1 MSVQNLTPTGD
12 ALAMLVAE
20 MRRVTAQATDP
31 RAILKQVIPA
41 VRRMALDKS
50 WVRPEFYRGDGDQSN
65 ISTLLHEEAD
75 HSLAVYAVAW
85 LPGRGVPPH
94 DHQTWAIV
102 VGVDGPETNVFW
114 ERTDDRSEPGRCALK
129 ETYRRVFGIGE
140 AVAFL
145 PDDIHSVQNDSNKI
159 SLALHVYG
167 RNLNHTGRSQFDLDT
182 GEIRPFLIK
191 AG

>member
-1 MSVQNLTPTGD
+1 MSVQSLTQSDD
-12 ALAMLVAE
+12 ALATLVAE
-20 MRRVTAQATDP
+20 MRRATTESSDP
-31 RAILKQVIPA
+31 RTILKRVTPA
-41 VRRMALDKS
+41 ARRMALDKS
-50 WVRPEFYRGDGDQSN
+50 WVRPEFYRGDGEQPN
-65 ISTLLHEEAD
+65 ISTLLHEDPD

-114 ERTDDRSEPGRCALK
+114 ERTDDRSQPGRCALK
-129 ETYRRVFGIGE
+129 ETYRRTFGIGE

-145 PDDIHSVQNDSNKI
+145 PDDIHSVQNNSTEI

-167 RNLNHTGRSQFDLDT
+167 KNLNHVIRHRFDPVT
-182 GEIRPFLIK
+182 GEIKPFTIK
-191 AG
+191 VR

>member
-1 MSVQNLTPTGD
+1 MTVQNLAPSDD
-12 ALAMLVAE
+12 ALTKLVAE
-20 MRRVTAQATDP
+20 MRQATAGSTDP
-31 RAILKQVIPA
+31 RAIIKRVTPA
-41 VRRMALDKS
+41 ARRMALDKS
-50 WVRPEFYRGDGDQSN
+50 WVRPEFYQGDGEQPN
-65 ISTLLHEEAD
+65 ISTLLHEEPD

-114 ERTDDRSEPGRCALK
+114 ERTDDHSQPGRCALK
-129 ETYRRVFGIGE
+129 ETYRRTFGIGE

-145 PDDIHSVQNDSNKI
+145 PDDIHSVRNDSAKI

-167 RNLNHTGRSQFDLDT
+167 KNLNHTGRSRFDPAT
-182 GEIRPFLIK
+182 GEVKPFLIK
-191 AG
+191 VK